1 MADEGKK
8 GTYSSTLADRK
19 SKRLESA
26 LSSYSSEE
34 TKKAVGRLL
43 EAYMDE
49 GGKNYFGAGRRDT
62 TLYFADDDYIKEV
75 DKVKPRRS
83 AAARNNEEKD
93 VHNPIPDNAEF
104 AETSEEQTTEPKQTK
119 DKEKAVTSIDPT
131 IVIDP
136 ERIRSAEKLAE
147 DNAKEGSDINESTEE
162 ETPEMKHNDEFE
174 EEVVPRRRRS
184 AGRKPEPEPEIEEN
198 EDEIE
203 YEDDEYDDDEY
214 DDEEYE
220 EYEYDDDEYD
230 DDEEYEE
237 KKGGLFSVFKKNKH
251 SYDDEDDEEYE
262 DLEEYDEEYDD
273 EEYDDEYDDD
283 DYDESAVSVRKIF
296 HIIFV
301 VLLICAVAALA
312 AMCYSYKNNY
322 DSARQQIE
330 QLQGEGGTSTAEQI
344 NELKAQVEQLKAE
357 NAQLK
362 NGRTGGNNTEGSGS
376 GAAGEGS
383 AANASAD
390 AQAAGGIQTADGAP
404 SSVVD
409 DTSGATSSNS
419 GGTYTVQAGDNTG
432 VKLCTNVYGQYTP
445 ELWNKL
451 CQANGKSGSDFVVG
465 EEIIVP

>member
-1 MADEGKK
+1 MADESKK

-62 TLYFADDDYIKEV
+62 TLYFADDEYIKEV
-75 DKVKPRRS
+75 DQVKSHKKADVR
-83 AAARNNEEKD
+83 NEESNL
-93 VHNPIPDNAEF
+93 HNADEEKISEASAVKKEQMAEP
-104 AETSEEQTTEPKQTK
+104 AEAKPEEA
-119 DKEKAVTSIDPT
+119 AVNSDPT

-136 ERIRSAEKLAE
+136 AQIRSAEKEAE
-147 DNAKEGSDINESTEE
+147 VGASEEAEIDKPTEE

-174 EEVVPRRRRS
+174 EEVVTRRRRS
-184 AGRKPEPEPEIEEN
+184 AVKKPEPEPEIEEEV
-198 EDEIE
+198 EDEDE
-203 YEDDEYDDDEY
+203 YEDDEYEDDEYEDDEYEDDDEY
-214 DDEEYE
+214 DDE
-220 EYEYDDDEYD
+220 
-230 DDEEYEE
+230 
-237 KKGGLFSVFKKNKH
+237 KGGLFSVFRKRKKKDDFE
-251 SYDDEDDEEYE
+251 DDEEEEYE
-262 DLEEYDEEYDD
+262 DLDEYDYE
-273 EEYDDEYDDD
+273 DEYDDD
-283 DYDESAVSVRKIF
+283 DEYYDDDEEGAVSVKKIF
-296 HIIFV
+296 HIILV

-344 NELKAQVEQLKAE
+344 NELKAQVEQLKDE

-362 NGRTGGNNTEGSGS
+362 GGTADNTEGSS
-376 GAAGEGS
+376 
-383 AANASAD
+383 NASAD
-390 AQAAGGIQTADGAP
+390 NSTASTGAVRTAGGTQTADGAP

-409 DTSGATSSNS
+409 DTSGATSANS
-419 GGTYTVQAGDNTG
+419 GGTYVVQAGDNTG
-432 VKLCTNVYGQYTP
+432 IKLCTNVYGEYTP
-445 ELWNKL
+445 ELWDKL
-451 CQANGKSGSDFVVG
+451 CQANGKSGADFVVG